1 MKKYEIMYILKAL
14 DEESLKAANEKV
26 QGVLTNNGATIV
38 KVDEWG
44 LREFAYPIDDEVK
57 GYYYVMEVEAE
68 EFALNEFTRK
78 GRHNPDLLRNLIT
91 VK

>member
-26 QGVLTNNGATIV
+26 QGVLTANGATIT

-44 LREFAYPIDDEVK
+44 LREFAYPINDEVK
-57 GYYYVMEVEAE
+57 GYYYIMEVESE
-68 EFALNEFTRK
+68 EFALNEFKRK